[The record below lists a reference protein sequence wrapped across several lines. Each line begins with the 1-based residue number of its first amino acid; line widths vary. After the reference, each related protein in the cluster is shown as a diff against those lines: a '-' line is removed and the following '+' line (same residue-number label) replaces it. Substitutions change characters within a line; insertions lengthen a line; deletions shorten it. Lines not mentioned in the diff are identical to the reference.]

1 MQGNVSDKNLKDM
14 GKSDEY
20 IEYDAYMRYLKK
32 VTVEQADQQKMK
44 GAVLFKTAERT
55 ELHMALV
62 LLKRLSAAAAIVII
76 CALGMAGFALASSS
90 GTKGDEDNLWSR
102 SRVEDGASKGGM
114 KLYEAYE
121 HSKHIREKFL

>member
-32 VTVEQADQQKMK
+32 VTVEQTDQQKMK
-44 GAVLFKTAERT
+44 DSVLSQTAERT
-55 ELHMALV
+55 DLHMALV

>member
-1 MQGNVSDKNLKDM
+1 M

-20 IEYDAYMRYLKK
+20 IEYEAYMRYLKK
-32 VTVEQADQQKMK
+32 VTGEQADQQKMK
-44 GAVLFKTAERT
+44 ETVLSQTVERT
-55 ELHMALV
+55 ELHTALI

-90 GTKGDEDNLWSR
+90 GTRGDEDNLWCR
-102 SRVEDGASKGGM
+102 ARIEGRDSKGGM

>member
-1 MQGNVSDKNLKDM
+1 M

-32 VTVEQADQQKMK
+32 VTGEQADQQKMK
-44 GAVLFKTAERT
+44 EAVLSQTAERT
-55 ELHMALV
+55 ELQTAFILI
-62 LLKRLSAAAAIVII
+62 KRLSAAAAIVII

-90 GTKGDEDNLWSR
+90 GTRGEEDNLWCR
-102 SRVEDGASKGGM
+102 ARIEGRDSKGGM

>member
-1 MQGNVSDKNLKDM
+1 M

-20 IEYDAYMRYLKK
+20 IEYAAYMRYLKK

-44 GAVLFKTAERT
+44 DAVLSQTAERT
-55 ELHMALV
+55 ELHTAFI
-62 LLKRLSAAAAIVII
+62 LLKRLSAAAVIVII

-90 GTKGDEDNLWSR
+90 GAKGDEDNLWSH